1 MTDLAEQQTLES
13 LPTSEPQ
20 GRPPGVERGGHGS
33 VLIYLVGL
41 GFAIVLTLASFW
53 AAGTH
58 LVWGPAVPVLLAA
71 LAIAQM
77 GVHVVF
83 FFNIGSGPDST
94 NNFLALA
101 FGVFVVGLVVFG
113 SLLIMSN
120 LNVEMMPMDQLLKMQ
135 R

>member
-1 MTDLAEQQTLES
+1 VSDLTER
-13 LPTSEPQ
+13 PTHEPQ

-33 VLIYLVGL
+33 VLTYLIGF
-41 GFAIVLTLASFW
+41 GFAVVLTLASFW
-53 AAGTH
+53 ATGTH
-58 LVWGPAVPVLLAA
+58 LVWEPAVPVLLAA
-71 LAIAQM
+71 LAVAQM
-77 GVHVVF
+77 GVHIVF

-94 NNFLALA
+94 NNFLALT

-120 LNVEMMPMDQLLKMQ
+120 LNIEMMPMDQLMKMQ

>member
-1 MTDLAEQQTLES
+1 VSDLGEQHTHE
-13 LPTSEPQ
+13 PATHEPQ

-33 VLIYLVGL
+33 VLTYVVGL
-41 GFAIVLTLASFW
+41 SFAIVLTLASFW
-53 AAGTH
+53 ASDTH
-58 LVWGPAVPVLLAA
+58 VVWQPAVPVLLAA

-113 SLLIMSN
+113 SLLIMTN
-120 LNVEMMPMDQLLKMQ
+120 LNVEMMPMDQLMKMQ

>member
-1 MTDLAEQQTLES
+1 VSDHTHAE
-13 LPTSEPQ
+13 PTAQ
-20 GRPPGVERGGHGS
+20 GRAPGASRGQRAGF
-33 VLIYLVGL
+33 LNYLVGL

-53 AAGTH
+53 AAGTDT
-58 LVWGPAVPVLLAA
+58 VWQPAVPVLLAA

-83 FFNIGSGPDST
+83 FFHISTGPEQT

-113 SLLIMSN
+113 SMLIMAN
-120 LNVEMMPMDQLLKMQ
+120 LNANMPPMTMDQLMKMQ

>member
-1 MTDLAEQQTLES
+1 VTDLGEQQTLEAH
-13 LPTSEPQ
+13 PTSEPQ

-33 VLIYLVGL
+33 VLTYLVGL
-41 GFAIVLTLASFW
+41 GFAIVFTLASFW

-71 LAIAQM
+71 LAVGQM
-77 GVHVVF
+77 GIHVVF

-113 SLLIMSN
+113 SLLIMTN
-120 LNVEMMPMDQLLKMQ
+120 LNVEMPMDQLMKMQ